1 MSDYILIGGTSAD
14 AQLARALAAHHQR
27 ITVAPA
33 LTIGML
39 EEAKAELSAP
49 QMREANISIANTTS
63 DYHLPVSQPAKRPTG
78 QPFYAQV
85 ANQRRK
91 RN

>member
-1 MSDYILIGGTSAD
+1 MSNCILIGGSLND

-49 QMREANISIANTTS
+49 QIRDANIIANTTS
-63 DYHLPVSQPAKRPTG
+63 DYCLPLSQPAKRPSG
-78 QPFYAQV
+78 QPFYTQV
-85 ANQRRK
+85 AKQRRK